1 MSESRFYAQVQGME
15 MVSRQ
20 LRLKLM
26 SAERELLAALGDKA
40 GVVEVMLII
49 PGANSRRSTG
59 MVRAAAGG
67 VTLDDLQCV
76 LAAALD
82 TPQLADSRRVLCAA
96 PQYRLDDDSCAT
108 PPLGIL
114 GKILE
119 CTVVSAD
126 LPAPLFS
133 RLQTIAEASAGRI
146 AGYRFEVD
154 EC

>member
-1 MSESRFYAQVQGME
+1 
-15 MVSRQ
+15 
-20 LRLKLM
+20 M
-26 SAERELLAALGDKA
+26 SAERELLAALGDEA

-59 MVRAAAGG
+59 MARAAAGG
-67 VTLDDLQCV
+67 VTLDDLQRV

-126 LPAPLFS
+126 LPALLFS
-133 RLQTIAEASAGRI
+133 RLQSIAEASACRI

>member
-1 MSESRFYAQVQGME
+1 M
-15 MVSRQ
+15 SRQ

-26 SAERELLAALGDKA
+26 SAERELLAALGDET
-40 GVVEVMLII
+40 GVVEVILMI
-49 PGANSRRSTG
+49 PGAYTRRSTG
-59 MVRAAAGG
+59 MARAATGG
-67 VTLDDLQCV
+67 VTLDDLQRV

-82 TPQLADSRRVLCAA
+82 TPQLADSQRVLCAA
-96 PQYRLDDDSCAT
+96 PRYRLDDDSYAT

-133 RLQTIAEASAGRI
+133 CLQSIAEGSACRI
-146 AGYRFEVD
+146 AGYRFEED
-154 EC
+154 KC

>member
-1 MSESRFYAQVQGME
+1 
-15 MVSRQ
+15 
-20 LRLKLM
+20 M
-26 SAERELLAALGDKA
+26 SAERELLAALGDEA

-59 MVRAAAGG
+59 MARAAAGG
-67 VTLDDLQCV
+67 VTLDDLQRV

-82 TPQLADSRRVLCAA
+82 TSQLADSRRVLCAA
-96 PQYRLDDDSCAT
+96 PQYRLDDYPCLM

-126 LPAPLFS
+126 LPAQLFS
-133 RLQTIAEASAGRI
+133 RLQIIAEASACRI
-146 AGYRFEVD
+146 AGYRFEVE

>member
-26 SAERELLAALGDKA
+26 SAERELLAALGDEA

-59 MVRAAAGG
+59 MTRAAAGG
-67 VTLDDLQCV
+67 VTLDDLQRV

-126 LPAPLFS
+126 LPALLFS
-133 RLQTIAEASAGRI
+133 RLQSIAEASACRI